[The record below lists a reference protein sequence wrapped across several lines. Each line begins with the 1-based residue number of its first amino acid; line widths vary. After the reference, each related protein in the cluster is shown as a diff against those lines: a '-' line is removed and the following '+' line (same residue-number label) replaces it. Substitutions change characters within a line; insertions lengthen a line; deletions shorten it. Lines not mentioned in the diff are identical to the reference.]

1 MRSVCGDLSRLS
13 HPEGGVL
20 MFLSKDPF
28 NVIIGGVGGQGN
40 VLASQILGEM
50 LVLQGNIIT
59 IGETYG
65 ASQRGGSVMS
75 HLRISKREPF
85 SPLIPEG
92 QCDLLI
98 ALEPVE
104 GLRILAPYGH
114 PGILTLLNTRPIHP
128 IDVISGHAVYPEVSK
143 VIAKIEELSQRVWTL
158 NATEI
163 ALKMGDPVYA
173 NIVMLGA
180 LSAIEILP
188 IHLEAFEAVIRDLL
202 PSRSIKEL
210 SSAFRQGEKAI
221 KENNCKV

>member
-1 MRSVCGDLSRLS
+1 
-13 HPEGGVL
+13 

-50 LVLQGNIIT
+50 LVSGGYVIT

-65 ASQRGGSVMS
+65 ASQRGGAVMS
-75 HLRISKREPF
+75 HLRISAKDQF

-92 QCDLLI
+92 QCDLLV

-104 GLRILAPYGH
+104 GLRMLDAYGN
-114 PGILTLLNTRPIHP
+114 PEVMALLNTRPIHP
-128 IDVISGHAVYPEVSK
+128 IDVISGNSTYPEVSK
-143 VIAKIEELSQRVWTL
+143 VISKIKELSRRAWTL

-163 ALKMGDPVYA
+163 ALEMGNPIFS

-180 LSAIEILP
+180 LCAIDVLP
-188 IHLEAFEAVIRDLL
+188 INRQGFEAIIRGLL
-202 PSRSIKEL
+202 PSRLLEENLK
-210 SSAFRQGEKAI
+210 AFDRGGEVVHEI
-221 KENNCKV
+221 

>member
-1 MRSVCGDLSRLS
+1 
-13 HPEGGVL
+13 

-50 LVLQGNIIT
+50 LVSGGYVIT

-65 ASQRGGSVMS
+65 ASQRGGAVMS
-75 HLRISKREPF
+75 HLRISAKDQF

-92 QCDLLI
+92 QCDLLV

-104 GLRILAPYGH
+104 GLRMLDTYGN
-114 PGILTLLNTRPIHP
+114 PRVMTLLNTRPIHP
-128 IDVISGHAVYPEVSK
+128 MDVISGNSTYPEVSK
-143 VIAKIEELSQRVWTL
+143 VISKIKELSRQVWTL

-163 ALKMGDPVYA
+163 ALEMGDPIFS

-180 LSAIEILP
+180 LCAIDVLP
-188 IHLEAFEAVIRDLL
+188 INRQGFETIIRDLL
-202 PSRSIKEL
+202 PSRLLEENL
-210 SSAFRQGEKAI
+210 NAFDKGGEVVQEI
-221 KENNCKV
+221 

>member
-1 MRSVCGDLSRLS
+1 MIYL
-13 HPEGGVL
+13 P
-20 MFLSKDPF
+20 KDPF

-50 LVLQGNIIT
+50 LIAKGYIIT

-75 HLRISKREPF
+75 HLRVSGKEPF

-92 QCDLLI
+92 QADLLI

-104 GLRILAPYGH
+104 GLRILGPYGN
-114 PGILTLLNTRPIHP
+114 PKIMTLLNTRPIHP
-128 IDVISGHAVYPEVSK
+128 IDVISGNAFYPEVSK
-143 VIAKIEELSQRVWTL
+143 VVSKIQELSKRVWAL

-163 ALKMGDPVYA
+163 ALEMGDPIFA

-180 LSAIEILP
+180 VSSINILP
-188 IHLEAFEAVIRDLL
+188 IDRQVFESVTIDLL
-202 PSRSIKEL
+202 PSRLMDENLK
-210 SSAFRQGEKAI
+210 AFDKGRETVRALPQR
-221 KENNCKV
+221 